1 MNEKI
6 VDVQQLSIQ
15 YDNVRAVNQLS
26 FHIDS
31 NEIVAIIGPNGAGK
45 TSTVE
50 CIAGLRRPTSG
61 EVKVFGKIPHRN
73 RNELYEKMSC
83 QFQETNYPDKIKVKE
98 LCEYFAAFYKNP
110 ADWQFLLDQ
119 LDLAKRANTFVN
131 KLSGG
136 EKRKLSII
144 LALLPKPKFIIL
156 DEPTTGLDPEVRRA
170 IWETLKSLRQMGTSI
185 LLVSHYL
192 EEVAYLANRILF
204 MCNGVKKFDGTI
216 EAFRLYAKQ
225 QLAEMWHD
233 QLSLEDMYSM
243 LLPKKSILTL
253 ERVL

>member
-1 MNEKI
+1 MNKKI

-15 YDNVRAVNQLS
+15 YKNVQAVNKLS
-26 FHIDS
+26 FHINS

-50 CIAGLRRPTSG
+50 CIAGLRTPTSG
-61 EVKVFGKIPHRN
+61 EVKVFGKTPHSN
-73 RNELYEKMSC
+73 RNELYEKMSS

-110 ADWQFLLDQ
+110 ADWQFILEQ
-119 LDLAKRANTFVN
+119 LDLEKRANTFVN

-136 EKRKLSII
+136 EKRKLSIL
-144 LALLPKPKFIIL
+144 LALLPKPQFIIL

-170 IWETLKSLRQMGTSI
+170 IWETLKNLQQMGTSI

-192 EEVAYLANRILF
+192 EEVDYLANRILF
-204 MCNGVKKFDGTI
+204 MCNGVKDFEGTI
-216 EAFRLYAKQ
+216 EEFRLYAKQ

-233 QLSLEDMYSM
+233 QLSLEEMYSM